1 MFQSS
6 CYYCLVILTAASI
19 IAPSQSVAAS
29 PPPLD
34 AAEPHNS
41 LLLHSSSKRRDAH
54 YCNGSNNNDND
65 INGLLIS
72 TIGNI
77 RGGDIDDGDGEGG
90 GTAKKKKASKSSK
103 QGAAAAAAHQHSSK
117 SKAGKTTTAASDDN
131 EDEGDDSSSAKT
143 VINTAIKDPS
153 HALGDAIRAR
163 AHILRKDKLLPNYN
177 YYFASSKERTFDSAL
192 VSLGL
197 SLGTAGLDVAA
208 DDDVDEV
215 EVEENNEEENGNDN
229 TKQKEV
235 KSSMMAYYQYGHGT
249 NNNSRQHQN
258 QQFVQPSTSAV
269 IANYFLKTHGGT
281 HLLQCILSLLA
292 SGLGLI
298 CIMLP
303 SFPTNVVVTT
313 AAGGTTTRKMMSSTT
328 LARKILRSTTKY
340 QLLQQTLFIAMTKHV
355 SAIVGAVLLGAQSI
369 PQLGL
374 RNARRHLEGVAAD
387 PVGQYLF
394 YCSLLVVWL
403 GWFGG
408 GSGGGSSSEFVSQLR
423 RSVIS
428 IQNTAAAATAAAA
441 TSTTAEGNGNQEI
454 ETMSQLLNVLTQSSP
469 PWFLSQSN
477 YHLGS
482 IIPMI
487 ILGPILLREVI
498 SIIWVVSDVLTLV
511 FTSSGGITG
520 KFCQG
525 ILSTM
530 RSILDTFMSIIIP
543 IDQWKKADSFQ
554 RQQTLAKLVSQTSLV
569 LELIVGVVLF
579 GDAIQAFWGYSFGGG
594 GGSGGVVGTRLPL
607 KIVAGKIACAHL
619 YINFLLSRRKKIHE
633 LVVGSVRS

>member
-1 MFQSS
+1 MLQSS
-6 CYYCLVILTAASI
+6 CYCCFVIILTATSII

-29 PPPLD
+29 PLLLVN
-34 AAEPHNS
+34 AEPHNS
-41 LLLHSSSKRRDAH
+41 LLWHSSSKRRDAH
-54 YCNGSNNNDND
+54 YYNDSNND
-65 INGLLIS
+65 INGLLTSSIF
-72 TIGNI
+72 NI
-77 RGGDIDDGDGEGG
+77 RGGGIDGDGGG
-90 GTAKKKKASKSSK
+90 GTAKKKKTSKSSK
-103 QGAAAAAAHQHSSK
+103 QGAAAAAHQQSSK
-117 SKAGKTTTAASDDN
+117 SKAGKTTTITTSTTAAASDDD
-131 EDEGDDSSSAKT
+131 EDDESSSSSAKT

-163 AHILRKDKLLPNYN
+163 AHILRKDKLPPNYN
-177 YYFASSKERTFDSAL
+177 YYFASSQERTFDSAL

-208 DDDVDEV
+208 ADDDVDEV
-215 EVEENNEEENGNDN
+215 EEENGNDDN

-235 KSSMMAYYQYGHGT
+235 KSSMMAYYQYGHST
-249 NNNSRQHQN
+249 NNNNSQN

-281 HLLQCILSLLA
+281 HLLQCILSLLS
-292 SGLGLI
+292 SGLGLL
-298 CIMLP
+298 CVMLP
-303 SFPTNVVVTT
+303 SFPTNVIINTT
-313 AAGGTTTRKMMSSTT
+313 AAGGGGTRRKMISSTT

-355 SAIVGAVLLGAQSI
+355 SAIVGAVLLGARSI

-408 GSGGGSSSEFVSQLR
+408 GGSGGGGSSEFVSQLR

-428 IQNTAAAATAAAA
+428 IQNTAAATAAAA
-441 TSTTAEGNGNQEI
+441 TAATAEGNGNQEV
-454 ETMSQLLNVLTQSSP
+454 ETISQLFNVLTQSSP

-498 SIIWVVSDVLTLV
+498 SIIWVVSDVLTLA

-594 GGSGGVVGTRLPL
+594 SGGVVGTRLPL